1 MFNFLL
7 ENREFDVHVTV
18 HRVKFLIIKPT
29 RCTNFSNLFLEWNS
43 ACFGQ
48 FLCPSSGVFHC
59 THSNGI
65 CHTGYADCLWVG
77 ANAPA
82 HKLSANLY
90 DIYRCC
96 VQWKTPDDGQRNCPK
111 HVESHSKNKFEKLVH
126 LVGFVISKWWISGWL
141 SYCGIPWYEAV
152 LFGLW
157 VQAFRLNKLLPYS
170 DETEG
175 GNTSTFLRNVSIYLH
190 LPDYTTSWTF
200 VAVTAHL

>member
-1 MFNFLL
+1 M
-7 ENREFDVHVTV
+7 
-18 HRVKFLIIKPT
+18 
-29 RCTNFSNLFLEWNS
+29 
-43 ACFGQ
+43 
-48 FLCPSSGVFHC
+48 
-59 THSNGI
+59 
-65 CHTGYADCLWVG
+65 
-77 ANAPA
+77 
-82 HKLSANLY
+82 KLSMFRTVPLSIIRCFSLY
-90 DIYRCC
+90 TQQRYMSYRLCWLLVSRSKCSCSQAVSKPVWHIPLLC

-157 VQAFRLNKLLPYS
+157 VQAFRMYKLLPYS